1 MYWVNNAAY
10 LYVEDGDLF
19 VRDEDVYDFK
29 IDFMDSTTLH
39 HRDTD
44 MKVSLLDI
52 ARPAKQKGKKR
63 LLLLFNNGS
72 LIIIIKTGVAK
83 DFEVVKKVRNVVALE
98 DGLEDHTLGYQWEDY
113 EWDEWEQIYDTTEK
127 RSYSSVLKG
136 KEDLTT
142 FDDSDRFQVDF
153 RPLNDERREHKT

>member
-1 MYWVNNAAY
+1 MTWKKRYHMPNRRTSMYWVNNAAY

-29 IDFMDSTTLH
+29 IDFMDSATLH

-52 ARPAKQKGKKR
+52 ARPAKQKGKKK

-72 LIIIIKTGVAK
+72 LM
-83 DFEVVKKVRNVVALE
+83 EKKKNRRRKRFRSCKE
-98 DGLEDHTLGYQWEDY
+98 SSKRCCFGRRLGG
-113 EWDEWEQIYDTTEK
+113 
-127 RSYSSVLKG
+127 SYSWIPMGRL
-136 KEDLTT
+136 
-142 FDDSDRFQVDF
+142 
-153 RPLNDERREHKT
+153 